1 MDSIKHLK
9 YVLVTILCLAFL
21 PVISF
26 SQVSLT
32 GEFRPRTELRDGYRI
47 LNTDQSEPAFYVT
60 ADAPEFAIQRRF
72 L

>member
-47 LNTDQSEPAFYVT
+47 LNTDQSEPAFLRHSGR
-60 ADAPEFAIQRRF
+60 A
-72 L
+72 